1 MPLSPQFTTEASGD
15 LFSFFLPCTAVP
27 WYVVKFYSS
36 QNILENISHFSLFN
50 YSGVYGKYI

>member
-15 LFSFFLPCTAVP
+15 LFFLFLPCTAVP

-36 QNILENISHFSLFN
+36 Q
-50 YSGVYGKYI
+50 KYITKYFTLLSIQL